1 MQGAKGQKKG
11 GEKYAEGRGQGKEET
26 REKFRGE
33 SRKRG
38 TGLKPRSESARTE
51 KENAP
56 ACACRPTG
64 LPTAVAQ

>member
-1 MQGAKGQKKG
+1 MQGVKGQKRTGKNMRKEG
-11 GEKYAEGRGQGKEET
+11 GRQRRNAGKIPRKNRKQGAGEK
-26 REKFRGE
+26 
-33 SRKRG
+33 
-38 TGLKPRSESARTE
+38 LRSESARTE